1 VLALAGTCWKA
12 PFGSHNRS
20 VGSSIFPRPTTMM
33 QVASTLGSGT
43 WHLDTLLC
51 SLQVV
56 IAHNDLLTLGK

>member
-1 VLALAGTCWKA
+1 
-12 PFGSHNRS
+12 
-20 VGSSIFPRPTTMM
+20 MM